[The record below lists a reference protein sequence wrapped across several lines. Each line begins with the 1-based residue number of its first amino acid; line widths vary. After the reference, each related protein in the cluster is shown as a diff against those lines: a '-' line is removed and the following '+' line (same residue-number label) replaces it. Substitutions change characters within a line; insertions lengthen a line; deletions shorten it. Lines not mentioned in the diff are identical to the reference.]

1 MKNNQEDGRMEN
13 YVIKLSDNPEGIVIS
28 SHNLKH
34 LFQEL
39 QNFMSKNCY
48 YEDNI
53 ISIEKM
59 EKNNG

>member
-1 MKNNQEDGRMEN
+1 MEN
-13 YVIKLSDNPEGIVIS
+13 YAIKLSDNPEGIVIS

-39 QNFMSKNCY
+39 QKFMSKNCY
-48 YEDNI
+48 YEDDI

-59 EKNNG
+59 EKNNGK